1 MSYIGSKPATS
12 FVGLS
17 SQSFTGG
24 SGTSFT
30 LNKSVSST
38 SDIAVFVNNVRQNPT
53 NSSYSVSGTTLTMSA
68 SIASSDSFYVV
79 FLGATTGTVNP
90 QAGSVG
96 TSQLIDGSVS
106 IAKLSATG
114 TASSSTFLRG
124 DNSFAEAGGGKIL
137 QQVNLHNNDYASY
150 SNTNVDSKVQVFTL
164 AITPSATSSKILL
177 TGFISMSSTNSSVQ
191 TFGIELLR
199 GSTIIGTGDASSW
212 NSGVGTAHSIVYRG
226 DSGGYSKPNCAVPI
240 HFLDTPSTTSATTY
254 NFKAYANHFGS
265 SLSNSTLIINGGGY
279 NYNNKETAVPTSNIT
294 LMEIGA

>member
-68 SIASSDSFYVV
+68 SIVSSDIFYVV

-96 TSQLIDGSVS
+96 LAQ
-106 IAKLSATG
+106 LSATG
-114 TASSSTFLRG
+114 TKNSSTFLRG

-137 QQVNLHNNDYASY
+137 QVVNIHNNDYATY
-150 SNTNVDSKVQVFTL
+150 SNTNVDSKAQVFT
-164 AITPSATSSKILL
+164 ATITPSATTSKILI
-177 TGFISMSSTNSSVQ
+177 TGFISVSSSYSSVK
-191 TFGIELLR
+191 GYGVDILR
-199 GSTIIGTGDASSW
+199 GSTVIGTGDASSLSS
-212 NSGVGTAHSIVYRG
+212 NVGSAHSFIARG
-226 DSGGYSKPNCAVPI
+226 DTSSYSQPDRALPL
-240 HFLDTPSTTSATTY
+240 HFLDTPNTTSATTY
-254 NFKAYANHFGS
+254 NFNAYAHHYGS
-265 SLSNSTLIINGGGY
+265 SLSSITLVVNGGGY
-279 NYNNKETAVPTSNIT
+279 NYNNKETAVTTSNII